1 MNPYALLIGAT
12 SVSMFALHG
21 LAFLTMKVDGD
32 VEQRV
37 RRLLPKVMAVFLVL
51 TTLSVAAT
59 ALYQDQISERFES
72 DIWALFFPGAAL
84 AAFLL
89 SARLLLTGRDFWGF
103 VASAATIGLLLFSGA
118 VGLYPNLL
126 ISDVD
131 ARYNLTVDNAAS
143 ASNTLTVMLVFAVIG
158 IPLIL
163 LYTSGVYYFFRGKT
177 VVGSDG
183 Y

>member
-1 MNPYALLIGAT
+1 
-12 SVSMFALHG
+12 
-21 LAFLTMKVDGD
+21 
-32 VEQRV
+32 
-37 RRLLPKVMAVFLVL
+37 
-51 TTLSVAAT
+51 
-59 ALYQDQISERFES
+59 
-72 DIWALFFPGAAL
+72 
-84 AAFLL
+84 
-89 SARLLLTGRDFWGF
+89 
-103 VASAATIGLLLFSGA
+103 LLLFSGA

-131 ARYNLTVDNAAS
+131 ARYNLRVDNAAS

-177 VVGSDG
+177 EVGSDS